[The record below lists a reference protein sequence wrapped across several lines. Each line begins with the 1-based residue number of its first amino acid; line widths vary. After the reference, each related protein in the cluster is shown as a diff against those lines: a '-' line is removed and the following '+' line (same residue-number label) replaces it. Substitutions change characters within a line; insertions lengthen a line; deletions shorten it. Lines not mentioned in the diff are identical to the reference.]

1 MGPSSTGRKG
11 TLFPGREDWT
21 PTRQAPDGDTYAQ
34 PVIRRVALALVLA
47 LVACTARVA
56 PLHGTV
62 LEGKEAP
69 DFTLTDG
76 ASGASVTLS
85 SLRGRVVAMAFLYT
99 RCPDICPLTA
109 AKMRAAQRALGA
121 DASRLVLLA
130 VSVDPEGDTP
140 DAVRAFSAAHD
151 LREGWHYLVA
161 PRTQLERVWSLYGV
175 GAFRAGSGPLVDHN
189 DAIYLIDAQGRE
201 REIVHSDI
209 ALEDL
214 VADLRALLR

>member
-1 MGPSSTGRKG
+1 
-11 TLFPGREDWT
+11 
-21 PTRQAPDGDTYAQ
+21 
-34 PVIRRVALALVLA
+34 
-47 LVACTARVA
+47 ACTARAV
-56 PLHGTV
+56 PLHGTE
-62 LEGKEAP
+62 LEGNEAP

-76 ASGASVTLS
+76 ASGASITLS
-85 SLRGRVVAMAFLYT
+85 SFRGQVIAMAFLYT

-151 LREGWHYLVA
+151 LRDGWHYLVA

-189 DAIYLIDAQGRE
+189 DTIYVIDREGRE